1 MDTMISPPTP
11 SIACI
16 LMASGQGKRFGG
28 NKLLADFHGK
38 PLFAQ
43 MLSTTDLPELFTTRL
58 IVTIHPQIQDLCLSY
73 QQTDSV
79 ITEPAKNHATAA
91 KNDTCN
97 FSLPFS
103 NNSLCLRHNE
113 TAHLPTRIL
122 LHNEPNR
129 NDAIHLAMEQLL
141 PLHPDGCMFC
151 PGDQPLLSPKSLR
164 SLVHAFQK
172 EPDFIWRLSFDG
184 RPGSPVI
191 FPSRFF
197 PELMTL
203 PEKKGG
209 SFVIQKYPE
218 LVRTVS
224 AQDAVELMDV
234 DTQED
239 LKYLNKIYLSDIL
252 PHL

>member
-1 MDTMISPPTP
+1 MNKIISPLPP

-43 MLSTTDLPELFTTRL
+43 MLSTTDLPVLFTTRL
-58 IVTIHPQIQDLCLSY
+58 VVTIHPQIQELCLSY
-73 QQTDSV
+73 QQ
-79 ITEPAKNHATAA
+79 P
-91 KNDTCN
+91 
-97 FSLPFS
+97 
-103 NNSLCLRHNE
+103 
-113 TAHLPTRIL
+113 HLPTQVL
-122 LHNEPNR
+122 LHSEPNR
-129 NDAIHLAMEQLL
+129 NDAIRLAMEQLL
-141 PLHPDGCMFC
+141 SLHPDGCMFC
-151 PGDQPLLSPKSLR
+151 PGDQPLLSQESLR

-224 AQDAVELMDV
+224 AQDAAELMDV

-239 LKYLNKIYLSDIL
+239 LSYLHRYRSRVNCTSSS
-252 PHL
+252 

>member
-1 MDTMISPPTP
+1 MNKIISPPPP

-28 NKLLADFHGK
+28 NKLLVDFHGK

-43 MLSTTDLPELFTTRL
+43 MLSTTDLPVLFTTRL
-58 IVTIHPQIQDLCLSY
+58 VVTIHPQIQELCLSY
-73 QQTDSV
+73 QQ
-79 ITEPAKNHATAA
+79 P
-91 KNDTCN
+91 
-97 FSLPFS
+97 
-103 NNSLCLRHNE
+103 
-113 TAHLPTRIL
+113 HLSTQVL
-122 LHNEPNR
+122 LHSEPNR
-129 NDAIHLAMEQLL
+129 NDAIRLAMEQLL

-151 PGDQPLLSPKSLR
+151 PGDQPMLSQESLR

-239 LKYLNKIYLSDIL
+239 LDYLHRYRSRVNCTRRSAACDNGTD
-252 PHL
+252 

>member
-1 MDTMISPPTP
+1 MNKIISPPPP

-43 MLSTTDLPELFTTRL
+43 MLSTTDLPVLFTTRL
-58 IVTIHPQIQDLCLSY
+58 VVTIHPQIQELCLSY
-73 QQTDSV
+73 QQ
-79 ITEPAKNHATAA
+79 P
-91 KNDTCN
+91 
-97 FSLPFS
+97 
-103 NNSLCLRHNE
+103 
-113 TAHLPTRIL
+113 HLPTQVL
-122 LHNEPNR
+122 LHSEPNR
-129 NDAIHLAMEQLL
+129 NDAIRLAMEQLL
-141 PLHPDGCMFC
+141 HLHPDGCMFC
-151 PGDQPLLSPKSLR
+151 PGDQPLLSQESLR
-164 SLVHAFQK
+164 SLVHDFQK

-184 RPGSPVI
+184 KPGSPVI

-239 LKYLNKIYLSDIL
+239 LDYLHRYRSRVNCTRRSAARDNGTD
-252 PHL
+252 

>member
-1 MDTMISPPTP
+1 MNKIISPLPP

-43 MLSTTDLPELFTTRL
+43 MLSTTDLPVLFTTRL
-58 IVTIHPQIQDLCLSY
+58 VVTIHPQIQELCLSY
-73 QQTDSV
+73 QQ
-79 ITEPAKNHATAA
+79 P
-91 KNDTCN
+91 
-97 FSLPFS
+97 
-103 NNSLCLRHNE
+103 
-113 TAHLPTRIL
+113 HLPTQVL
-122 LHNEPNR
+122 LHSEPNR
-129 NDAIHLAMEQLL
+129 NDAIRLAMEQLL
-141 PLHPDGCMFC
+141 PLHLDGCMFC
-151 PGDQPLLSPKSLR
+151 PGDQPLLSQESLR

-224 AQDAVELMDV
+224 AQDAAELMDV

-239 LKYLNKIYLSDIL
+239 LDYLHRYRSRVNCTRRSAARNNGTD
-252 PHL
+252 

>member
-1 MDTMISPPTP
+1 MNTMISPSTA

-58 IVTIHPQIQDLCLSY
+58 VVTIHPQIQDLCLSY
-73 QQTDSV
+73 QQADSV
-79 ITEPAKNHATAA
+79 ITEPPY
-91 KNDTCN
+91 
-97 FSLPFS
+97 LP
-103 NNSLCLRHNE
+103 
-113 TAHLPTRIL
+113 PQVL

-129 NDAIHLAMEQLL
+129 NDAIRLAMEQLL
-141 PLHPDGCMFC
+141 SLHPDGCMFC
-151 PGDQPLLSPKSLR
+151 PGDQPLLSQESLR

-203 PEKKGG
+203 PQKKGG
-209 SFVIQKYPE
+209 SFVIQKYPA
-218 LVRTVS
+218 LVRTVP
-224 AQDAVELMDV
+224 AQDAMELMDV

-239 LKYLNKIYLSDIL
+239 LKYLSEFSLSNIL
-252 PHL
+252 PYL